1 MGVEKQGA
9 RLSLECIEPNAA
21 GIDVG
26 ARSIYVAVGAEREAE
41 PVRCFATFTEDLRAM
56 AAWLKQCGITTIAME
71 STGVYWIPV
80 YEVLEDAG
88 FKVCLVNSHH
98 VKHVPGRKSDVS
110 DCQWL
115 QYLHSVG
122 LLGASFRPERE
133 LCALRALS
141 RHRAGLVEVAAIH
154 VQHMQ
159 KALTQMNLQI
169 HHVLSDITGMSGLAV
184 VDAILAGQRDPQQLA
199 GLVQSRVH
207 ADRETVSKSLV
218 GNYRAEHLFTLG
230 QSLEAYR
237 QYQKMLVDCDR
248 EMEQYMRQLPGKGTD
263 QGPGAS
269 SSSPHG
275 GRGKRRKNQFHF
287 DMGKELYR
295 VLGTDLTLVPGL
307 SALTVHTLVAEAGPD
322 LSRFAN
328 AAAFTSWLALCPGS
342 KKSGGKVL
350 SSKTRKSNSRLSLA
364 LRLAAQTLHRS
375 QSYLGAFYR
384 RLRSRLGA
392 PQAITATAHKLARI
406 IYHLVTTRTA
416 YDESVFRNE
425 EQKQALRSQHRL
437 QKQAKSLGF
446 QLVPISHQEVVH

>member
-1 MGVEKQGA
+1 MESEKKSA

-56 AAWLKQCGITTIAME
+56 AAWLKQCGISTIAME
-71 STGVYWIPV
+71 STGVYWVPV

-98 VKHVPGRKSDVS
+98 VKNVPGRKSDVS

-122 LLGASFRPERE
+122 LLQASFRPERDI
-133 LCALRALS
+133 CALRALS

-169 HHVLSDITGMSGLAV
+169 HHVLSDITGVSGLAV
-184 VDAILAGQRDPQQLA
+184 VDAILQGQRDPQQLA

-207 ADRETVSKSLV
+207 ADRETVMKSLV
-218 GNYRAEHLFTLG
+218 GNYRAEHLFTLR
-230 QSLEAYR
+230 QSLAAYR
-237 QYQKMLVDCDR
+237 QYQKMLADCDR
-248 EMEQYMRQLPGKGTD
+248 EMEQYMRQLPDNRQGGGGPLSGKG
-263 QGPGAS
+263 GK
-269 SSSPHG
+269 
-275 GRGKRRKNQFHF
+275 GKRRKNQFYF

-307 SALTVHTLVAEAGPD
+307 NALTVHTLVAEVGPD

-328 AAAFTSWLALCPGS
+328 AAELHQLVGVVSRQQEERGQGSILENAQDQQPSQPGPTPGCANTAS
-342 KKSGGKVL
+342 KSLLSGSL
-350 SSKTRKSNSRLSLA
+350 LPSLA
-364 LRLAAQTLHRS
+364 LPSGSTAGH
-375 QSYLGAFYR
+375 YR
-384 RLRSRLGA
+384 DR
-392 PQAITATAHKLARI
+392 PQVGPH
-406 IYHLVTTRTA
+406 HLPPGNHP
-416 YDESVFRNE
+416 DH
-425 EQKQALRSQHRL
+425 L
-437 QKQAKSLGF
+437 
-446 QLVPISHQEVVH
+446 